1 MEMAYTAG
9 DMTMPHD
16 EPIERRV
23 AEEAR
28 LFSPWLAEREFPI
41 FTDMCERFS
50 RALFHMTE
58 FSISPGSD
66 DIGIMFKGD
75 GEEYFNTVL
84 EFLEKAEIHEKG
96 LRFLRES
103 AALAPGSA
111 LSLKVDY
118 STVGLPKASFY
129 YHSLLDL
136 PTLNAC
142 MIKLGV
148 DEKSRAVFLGEICFL
163 LRKER
168 LFAGFGLSQKDR
180 IVLKTF
186 FMHKTASTAYF
197 FPAAITASMALLG
210 FSSKT
215 VSLFIDLHHFLN
227 TDPNRNVFTSFGFLP
242 DLQPVVK
249 LDYEDIEM
257 KKIMEIYRTFRVPE
271 PDFLKLKKICRAL
284 GIERIAYFSIRLVRD
299 AVVSFK
305 CYFTRRYAL
314 ISDPGHIGEIFK
326 ETSWTSDLDH
336 YAPALQAE
344 IPE

>member
-1 MEMAYTAG
+1 
-9 DMTMPHD
+9 MPHD

-28 LFSPWLAEREFPI
+28 LFSPWLAECEAPL

-50 RALFHMTE
+50 GALFHMTE
-58 FSISPGSD
+58 FSFSPGSD
-66 DIGIMFKGD
+66 DVGIMFKGD
-75 GEEYFNTVL
+75 GEQYFNTVL
-84 EFLEKAEIHEKG
+84 EFLEKAGIHEKG
-96 LRFLRES
+96 RRFLRES

-111 LSLKVDY
+111 LSLKVDW
-118 STVGLPKASFY
+118 SGARLPKASFY

-142 MIKLGV
+142 MMKLGV

-168 LFAGFGLSQKDR
+168 LFAGFGVSQKDR

-186 FMHKTASTAYF
+186 FMHKTGSTAFF
-197 FPAAITASMALLG
+197 FPAAIAASMVLLG
-210 FSSKT
+210 FPSRT
-215 VSLFIDLHHFLN
+215 ISLFIDLHHFLAS
-227 TDPNRNVFTSFGFLP
+227 DPNRNVFTSYGFLP

-249 LDYEDIEM
+249 LDYEDIELE
-257 KKIMEIYRTFRVPE
+257 KIMEIYRTFKVPE
-271 PDFLKLKKICRAL
+271 PDSLKLEKICTAL
-284 GIERIAYFSIRLVRD
+284 GTERVTYFSLRFSRD
-299 AVVSFK
+299 GAVSFK

-314 ISDPGHIGEIFK
+314 ISDPGTISEIFK
-326 ETSWTSDLDH
+326 ETSWTSDQDH
-336 YAPALQAE
+336 NAPAGRAG